1 MDDLVEVRLSRIV
14 IREDSDRQ
22 YIFVTEREG
31 ERGFP
36 IVIGT
41 AEAIEI
47 HRVVRGVDHERP
59 LTHELTSAIITGLGA
74 KLLSCDIVAL
84 KQNTFYALLRLEND
98 AGEVEIDARPSDAI
112 ALSLRAGGRLRVAE
126 EVLNQVRPDQGPELP
141 ETDA

>member
-47 HRVVRGVDHERP
+47 HRVVRGADHERP
-59 LTHELTSAIITGLGA
+59 LTHQLASSIITELGA

-84 KQNTFYALLRLEND
+84 KQNTFYALLRLEGIT
-98 AGEVEIDARPSDAI
+98 GEIEVDARPSDAI
-112 ALSLRAGGRLRVAE
+112 ALSLRAGGKLRVAE
-126 EVLNQVRPDQGPELP
+126 TVLSQVRTDSEPDEL
-141 ETDA
+141 E

>member
-1 MDDLVEVRLSRIV
+1 MDELVDMRLSRIV

-22 YIFVTEREG
+22 YIFVTEEGG

-59 LTHELTSAIITGLGA
+59 LTHQLASSIITGLGA
-74 KLLSCDIVAL
+74 TLVSCDIVAL
-84 KQNTFYALLRLEND
+84 KQNTFFALLKLD
-98 AGEVEIDARPSDAI
+98 SPTGEVEIDARPSDAI

-126 EVLNQVRPDQGPELP
+126 TVLSQVRTDSGPDQMPEL
-141 ETDA
+141 